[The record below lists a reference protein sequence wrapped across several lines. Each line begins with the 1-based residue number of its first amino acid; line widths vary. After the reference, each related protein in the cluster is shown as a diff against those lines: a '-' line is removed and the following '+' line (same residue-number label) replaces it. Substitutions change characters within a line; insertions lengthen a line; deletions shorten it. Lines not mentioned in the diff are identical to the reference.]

1 MLSTLKSYGCFPRLS
16 PSLIIKHIYLLDLSF
31 WFHSEL
37 NILNNTGE
45 ERERMSCTKVIDL
58 SLIEKICGDRNLTL
72 ELKQS
77 VFDN

>member
-1 MLSTLKSYGCFPRLS
+1 MLSPLVPFPICS
-16 PSLIIKHIYLLDLSF
+16 PQKQ
-31 WFHSEL
+31 
-37 NILNNTGE
+37 

-72 ELKQS
+72 EFKQS

>member
-1 MLSTLKSYGCFPRLS
+1 MLSPLVPFPICS
-16 PSLIIKHIYLLDLSF
+16 PQKHIYLLDLSF

-58 SLIEKICGDRNLTL
+58 GLIAKICGDRNLTL